1 MTITQKTKTYLA
13 VILFV
18 LLAVS
23 IIYNLTRDPRSLY
36 ESTEN
41 PRQVLL
47 EQQRHRRNVST
58 EIHEESLLKIGLLD
72 SSAAKYSS
80 ERSRNIFS
88 LAAPPEPIVKQKST
102 PPTVIAQPVVQMPV
116 AQDKPFTYVGFA
128 QSDGKN
134 FAVLLEKNTSKM
146 FIAYDGVNLG
156 NAYIVK
162 FVDRKK
168 VMLINSNTNEEM
180 ELTLTE

>member
-13 VILFV
+13 IILLV
-18 LLAVS
+18 LMIASV
-23 IIYNLTRDPRSLY
+23 IYNLSRDPRSLY
-36 ESTEN
+36 SSSDN
-41 PRQVLL
+41 PRQVLI
-47 EQQRHRRNVST
+47 EQQSHRRSLSNNA
-58 EIHEESLLKIGLLD
+58 EEESLLKIGLLD
-72 SSAAKYSS
+72 RSAAKYRS
-80 ERSRNIFS
+80 ESSRNIFALS
-88 LAAPPEPIVKQKST
+88 APPEPVAKPKKT
-102 PPTVIAQPVVQMPV
+102 AVPVVQQPV
-116 AQDKPFTYVGFA
+116 IQEPIRIDKPFTYVGFA

-156 NAYIVK
+156 TGYIVK

-180 ELTLTE
+180 ELTITE